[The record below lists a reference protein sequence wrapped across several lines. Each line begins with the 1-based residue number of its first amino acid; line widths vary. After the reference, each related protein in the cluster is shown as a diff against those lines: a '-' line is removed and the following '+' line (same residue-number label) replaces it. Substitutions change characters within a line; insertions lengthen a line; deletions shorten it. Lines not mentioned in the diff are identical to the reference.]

1 MTAGDS
7 LSVRELGADE
17 LDGWD
22 EGTVDPPGG
31 NVYQSLAWAAY
42 RERHGWRPRYLAF
55 DDGFRLLSLERTWPW
70 IGGSGAYL
78 SRGPIAAGDAPER
91 TAERLDAAARLLA
104 SAGVDVVSSDAEIE
118 AQTGYPAL
126 IEAKGFRQIEEF
138 QPSRHRMRLALEPG
152 TNEDELFRSFGSTLR
167 QLIRGAEKQG
177 LRVVRYDA
185 HCGDG
190 PDANVGEGFEA
201 PPAGALGE
209 ASRDTFAEL
218 YNLLEAAAIRRSF
231 HLGSREAFLD
241 WSVAGLTAGHTI
253 YLAVLDPDSRLL
265 GGATFYRHGGRLTY
279 SHSGDRAD
287 LRREHPG
294 VVRLILWRA
303 IQLTIRDGLGEV
315 DFAGVDVAGARR
327 VPDEGEEMYGLYS
340 FKRSFGAEWVELAG
354 NHERVVR
361 PWRYFLGRV
370 TGRLAAATGR
380 RR

>member
-1 MTAGDS
+1 MSGG
-7 LSVRELGADE
+7 VRELGADE
-17 LDGWD
+17 LAGWD
-22 EGTVDPPGG
+22 ERTVAPPGG

-55 DDGFRLLSLERTWPW
+55 DDGFRLLSLERPWPW

-78 SRGPIAAGDAPER
+78 SRGPIADR
-91 TAERLDAAARLLA
+91 DAADRSADRLSAAADLLA
-104 SAGVDVVSSDAEIE
+104 SHGVDVVSSDAEIE
-118 AQTGYPAL
+118 AGTGYPAL
-126 IEAKGFRQIEEF
+126 IEARGFRQIEEV
-138 QPSRHRMRLALEPG
+138 QPSRHRMRLVLAPG
-152 TNEDELFRSFGSTLR
+152 TSEEELFRSFGSTLR

-185 HCGDG
+185 RCGDG
-190 PDANVGEGFEA
+190 PDAAVGDGFEA
-201 PPAGALGE
+201 PPPGALGGP
-209 ASRDTFAEL
+209 SRATFEEL
-218 YNLLEAAAIRRSF
+218 YELLEAAAIRRHF

-241 WSVAGLTAGHTI
+241 WSVAGLTAGHTV
-253 YLAVLDPDSRLL
+253 YLSVLDPDGRLL

-303 IQLTIRDGLGEV
+303 IQLALRDGLAEV

-327 VPDEGEEMYGLYS
+327 VPREGEDMYGLYA
-340 FKRSFGAEWVELAG
+340 FKRSFGAEWVELSG

-361 PWRYFLGRV
+361 PWRYLVGRV

-380 RR
+380 R